1 MGLEALDLPWEVGQ
15 SLSARE
21 PAGGPQLS
29 CDGWTVEEVEAL
41 TRWSHGGRD
50 GWVVGVRQGPDPG
63 QRVVRMVAVGVKP
76 NHGVFVGQ
84 TVALMEG
91 GNRGV
96 TFLECTWAGRKVD
109 LRYSSGHLVMWITRE
124 GELISVLARGMRDG
138 ISRHVLRSRNLVVV

>member
-21 PAGGPQLS
+21 PAGRPHPQRS
-29 CDGWTVEEVEAL
+29 FDEWIVDEVEVL

-63 QRVVRMVAVGVKP
+63 RSVVRMVVVGVKP
-76 NHGVFVGQ
+76 NHGEFVGQ

-91 GNRGV
+91 GNRGE
-96 TFLECTWAGRKVD
+96 TFLECTWAGRTVD
-109 LRYSSGHLVMWITRE
+109 L
-124 GELISVLARGMRDG
+124 
-138 ISRHVLRSRNLVVV
+138 